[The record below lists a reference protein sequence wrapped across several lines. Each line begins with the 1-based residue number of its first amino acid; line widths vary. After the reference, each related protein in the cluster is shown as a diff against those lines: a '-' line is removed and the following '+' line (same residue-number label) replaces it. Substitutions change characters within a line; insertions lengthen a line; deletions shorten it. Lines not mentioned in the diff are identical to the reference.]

1 MRPTTVY
8 VTAGGLALAF
18 GLGFFLA
25 PGVVLPMYGV
35 SPDAATLLMSRFFG
49 VALLQVGV
57 ILYLARETRDGST
70 ARALAL
76 GGVVGSTAG
85 VIVALTGVVAGT
97 VNALGWS
104 TVAIYG
110 LLLFAYASC
119 LKSRPVP
126 A

>member
-1 MRPTTVY
+1 MRPNTVF

-25 PGVVLPMYGV
+25 PGAVLPLYGV

-76 GGVVGSTAG
+76 GGVVGSIAG

-110 LLLFAYASC
+110 FLLFAYVSC

>member
-1 MRPTTVY
+1 MRPNTVF

-25 PGVVLPMYGV
+25 PGAVLPLYGV

-57 ILYLARETRDGST
+57 ILYLARETRDGGT

-85 VIVALTGVVAGT
+85 VIVALMGVMAGT

-104 TVAIYG
+104 TV
-110 LLLFAYASC
+110 L
-119 LKSRPVP
+119 RDT
-126 A
+126 